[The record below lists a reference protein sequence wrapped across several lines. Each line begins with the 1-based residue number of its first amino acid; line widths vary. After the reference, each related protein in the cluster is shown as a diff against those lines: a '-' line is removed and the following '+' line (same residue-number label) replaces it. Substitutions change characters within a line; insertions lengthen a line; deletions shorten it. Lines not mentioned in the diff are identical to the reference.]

1 MLAPRHP
8 SPVAQE
14 TPRVLHSPAELE
26 PTLETLAHSHARPL
40 HWLATA
46 TAMAAVIAT
55 AGLVQPATGTPAAP
69 TDPAPNGPQTTT
81 ATAPDA
87 ATVTYPLD
95 CKGTPQAVTATA
107 HGDLDGDGRP
117 ETVAAVRCQAGSG
130 TPPHAIYV
138 LTRDRTED
146 AAPRV
151 VATLL
156 DAPQRQTAADLTV
169 RDGTVTATL
178 LGYSSP
184 EVPRYSPDVK
194 KLAKWRW
201 TGGKFRQE
209 LTDSTAKSV

>member
-1 MLAPRHP
+1 M
-8 SPVAQE
+8 
-14 TPRVLHSPAELE
+14 LHSPAELE
-26 PTLETLAHSHARPL
+26 PTLETLAHSHARPV

-55 AGLVQPATGTPAAP
+55 AGLVQPATGTPAASA
-69 TDPAPNGPQTTT
+69 DPAANGPQ

-87 ATVTYPLD
+87 AAVTYPLD
-95 CKGTPQAVTATA
+95 CKGNPQAVTATA
-107 HGDLDGDGRP
+107 EGDLDGDGRP

-138 LTRDRTED
+138 LTQTAPDKDATEGSS
-146 AAPRV
+146 PRV

-156 DAPQRQTAADLTV
+156 DTPQRQTATDLTV
-169 RDGTVTATL
+169 RDGIVTATL

-184 EVPRYSPDVK
+184 DVPRYSPDVK

-201 TGGKFRQE
+201 SDGKFRQE
-209 LTDSTAKSV
+209 LTDSTARSV

>member
-1 MLAPRHP
+1 M
-8 SPVAQE
+8 
-14 TPRVLHSPAELE
+14 LHSPAELE
-26 PTLETLAHSHARPL
+26 PTPESLAHSHARPV

-69 TDPAPNGPQTTT
+69 TEPAPNGPQ

-87 ATVTYPLD
+87 AAVTYPLD
-95 CKGTPQAVTATA
+95 CKGAPQTVTATA
-107 HGDLDGDGRP
+107 EGDLDGDGRP

-138 LTRDRTED
+138 LTQ
-146 AAPRV
+146 AAPGTDTTGSVGPRV

-156 DAPQRQTAADLTV
+156 DTPQRQSATDLTV
-169 RDGTVTATL
+169 RDRVVTATL

-209 LTDSTAKSV
+209 LTDSTARSV

>member
-1 MLAPRHP
+1 
-8 SPVAQE
+8 
-14 TPRVLHSPAELE
+14 
-26 PTLETLAHSHARPL
+26 
-40 HWLATA
+40 
-46 TAMAAVIAT
+46 MAAVIAT
-55 AGLVQPATGTPAAP
+55 AGLVQPATGHPAAS
-69 TDPAPNGPQTTT
+69 TDPAPNGPR

-87 ATVTYPLD
+87 AAVTYPLD
-95 CKGTPQAVTATA
+95 CKGAPQAVTATA

-138 LTRDRTED
+138 LTQAAPGKD
-146 AAPRV
+146 APGSIGPRV

-156 DAPQRQTAADLTV
+156 DTPQRQSATDLTV
-169 RDGTVTATL
+169 RDGAVTATL

-209 LTDSTAKSV
+209 LTDSTARSV